1 MKGIFS
7 LRVKILGLVVTTCL
21 ILCSIFIVFS
31 IRQGILAA
39 TDRNKA
45 IHQANQIALDGTLKH
60 HKSILEKAAISL
72 LNTDEL
78 ITFMTDTGDDS
89 ARMILEGMFLS
100 FQEEGVTR
108 FILFS
113 DSGTTLL
120 EQAHRRSKRQTSRPD
135 FLNAIYDKAASDFNF
150 HYYFR
155 GTENSS
161 ETFPVEYCIVTVVTD
176 DDDNLLGFAEL
187 AMDAKIW
194 LTGIARLTGSTT
206 SLRDTVSEKY
216 TLFSDESLKP
226 TLSKLTLKTENSG
239 SFALDNLEGQ
249 YWLTDIMPIANPAGD
264 TVSELLITQDVTD
277 SVNKTRKNRIII
289 LVISVGTIFLALA
302 AACLIVCRGVLG
314 PIEKIVDFSRNLAAG
329 RFVESLKITTRDEVG
344 DMGHAL
350 NDMAGKIRQR
360 AREAEAIATGNLTT
374 AITIESADD
383 VLGNALKKI
392 IDNLGEILQLIKDD
406 ADLLQKSSETVIAL
420 SNDIQNSSQTIND
433 RTTAISGVSQ
443 NISDDVE
450 RLAAATEEMSASVRE
465 ISENTARSQAVST
478 QARELSERAGETIS
492 NLNES
497 TRKIEAASIAISE
510 FADQTNLLALNAT
523 IEAARAGE
531 AGKGFAVVASEVK
544 ELANQSIST
553 TKTITV
559 DIEEIQQHTGLVVQH
574 TDDVAKSITELDEA
588 SLIVASALT
597 QQSSVA
603 DELASTISGTYEK
616 VKSFSD
622 KLSDISHSIDKN
634 NDVIASLNTSSHEM
648 SDLAA
653 SLKSVVSRFTLSS

>member
-7 LRVKILGLVVTTCL
+7 LRFKILGLIITTCL
-21 ILCSIFIVFS
+21 ILCSIFIVYS
-31 IRQGILAA
+31 LRQNTLVE
-39 TDRNKA
+39 TERNKA
-45 IHQANQIALDGTLKH
+45 VRQANQIALDGTLKH
-60 HKSILEKAAISL
+60 HKSILEKAVISL

-78 ITFMTDTGDDS
+78 ITFMADTGNDS
-89 ARMILEGMFLS
+89 ARMILEGMFIS

-108 FILFS
+108 LILYS
-113 DSGTTLL
+113 GSGTTLL
-120 EQAHRRSKRQTSRPD
+120 EQAHKRVKRQASTPA
-135 FLNAIYDKAASDFNF
+135 FLNSIYDKAASDFNF
-150 HYYFR
+150 YYYFR
-155 GTENSS
+155 GTENSRDS
-161 ETFPVEYCIVTVVTD
+161 FPVEYCIVTVVTD

-194 LTGIARLTGSTT
+194 LTGIAKLTGSNTC
-206 SLRDTVSEKY
+206 LRDPESEKF
-216 TLFSDESLKP
+216 TLFSDESLQT
-226 TLSKLTLKTENSG
+226 TLSKLSLETEHPS
-239 SFALDNLEGQ
+239 SFALDNLDGQ
-249 YWLTDIMPIANPAGD
+249 YWLTDIMPITNPAGD
-264 TVSELLITQDVTD
+264 TVSELLITQDITASINQV
-277 SVNKTRKNRIII
+277 RKNRLII
-289 LVISVGTIFLALA
+289 LVISVVIISLALA
-302 AACLIVCRGVLG
+302 IACLIVYRGVLG
-314 PIEKIVDFSRNLAAG
+314 PIEQIVEFSRSLAAG

-350 NDMAGKIRQR
+350 NDMASKIRQR
-360 AREAEAIATGNLTT
+360 AREAEAIATGDLTT
-374 AITIESADD
+374 PITIESTDD
-383 VLGNALKKI
+383 VLGNALKRI

-420 SNDIQNSSQTIND
+420 SNDIQNSSATIND
-433 RTTAISGVSQ
+433 RTIAISGVSQ

-465 ISENTARSQAVST
+465 ISENTARSQTVST

-497 TRKIEAASIAISE
+497 TRKIEAASVAISE

-523 IEAARAGE
+523 IEAARAGD
-531 AGKGFAVVASEVK
+531 AGRGFAVVASEVK

-622 KLSDISHSIDKN
+622 NLSDISHSIDKN
-634 NDVIASLNTSSHEM
+634 NDVIASLTTSSHEM

-653 SLKSVVSRFTLSS
+653 RLKSVVSRFTL